1 MSKGMATVALA
12 SLLLAA
18 TPAAAQTHGRAADWS
33 VIGAETVAPGADVVY
48 GAFGWP
54 DATFGYTHGMARDFD
69 LGFKLQL
76 IYGVENTTDTQFG
89 MAFAVPLRWTVARQR
104 NVSVLFHVDPGI
116 RFYTT
121 NPVEFGFQLLPFGLN
136 VEFQPA
142 PALGVGLG
150 FDWNST
156 LFVSGGATPQYLFG
170 PLFGPFFEY
179 HLDRQL
185 VLGLDTR
192 FGAIIDAGDF
202 VGSPITRFGL
212 RAQMVLA
219 YRM

>member
-1 MSKGMATVALA
+1 MSKGMATLAVAG
-12 SLLLAA
+12 LLLAA
-18 TPAAAQTHGRAADWS
+18 TPAASQAQGRAADWS
-33 VIGAETVAPGADVVY
+33 VVGGETVAPGGDVVY

-54 DATFGYTHGMARDFD
+54 DATFGYTHGMSRDFD

-89 MAFAVPLRWTVARQR
+89 MAFAVPLRWTLAHHR
-104 NVSVLFHVDPGI
+104 NMSVLLHVDPGI

-121 NPVEFGFQLLPFGLN
+121 DPVLFGFQLLPFGVN
-136 VEFQPA
+136 VAFQA
-142 PALGVGLG
+142 MPALSLGVG

-156 LFVSGGATPQYLFG
+156 LFVTGGVKPQYLFG
-170 PLFGPFFEY
+170 PLVGPFLEY

-185 VLGLDTR
+185 ALGLDTR

-202 VGSPITRFGL
+202 PGSPITRFGL

-219 YRM
+219 YKM

>member
-1 MSKGMATVALA
+1 MRKGIARVALA
-12 SLLLAA
+12 GLLVAA
-18 TPAAAQTHGRAADWS
+18 LPAVGRAQGRAADWS
-33 VIGAETVAPGADVVY
+33 VIGGETVATGADVVY

-54 DATFGYTHGMARDFD
+54 DATFGYAHGMSRDFD

-89 MAFAVPLRWTVARQR
+89 MAFSVPLRWTVARQR

-136 VEFQPA
+136 V
-142 PALGVGLG
+142 ALHPMPQLAVGMG

-156 LFVSGGATPQYLFG
+156 LFVTGGATPQYLFG
-170 PLFGPFFEY
+170 PLVGPFFEY

-185 VLGLDTR
+185 AIGLDTR

-202 VGSPITRFGL
+202 RGSPITRFGL
-212 RAQMVLA
+212 RAQMVLG
-219 YRM
+219 YRL

>member
-12 SLLLAA
+12 GLLLAA
-18 TPAAAQTHGRAADWS
+18 TPAAAQAQGRASDWS
-33 VIGAETVAPGADVVY
+33 VLGGETVAPGADVVH

-54 DATFGYTHGMARDFD
+54 DATFAYTHGMSRDFD
-69 LGFKLQL
+69 VGAKMQL
-76 IYGVENTTDTQFG
+76 VYGVENTTDTQFG

-116 RFYTT
+116 KFYTT
-121 NPVEFGFQLLPFGLN
+121 NPVLFGFQLLPFGLN
-136 VEFQPA
+136 LEIQPTS
-142 PALGVGLG
+142 ALGVGIG

-156 LFVSGGATPQYLFG
+156 LFVTGGVTPQYLFG
-170 PLFGPFFEY
+170 PMVGPFFEY
-179 HLDRQL
+179 HVDRQL
-185 VLGLDTR
+185 AIGLDTR

-202 VGSPITRFGL
+202 FGSPITRFGL

-219 YRM
+219 YRL